1 MRQNAVGRVLWKAG
15 EDSHFRRRFLAN
27 MGTALAEEGF
37 LLNDEEMQT
46 LRELWET
53 FGRLEDRPAQ
63 ERILAIARARY
74 RR

>member
-1 MRQNAVGRVLWKAG
+1 
-15 EDSHFRRRFLAN
+15 
-27 MGTALAEEGF
+27 MGAALAEEGF

-46 LRELWET
+46 MRELWET
-53 FGRLEDRPAQ
+53 FGNLEDRLAQ